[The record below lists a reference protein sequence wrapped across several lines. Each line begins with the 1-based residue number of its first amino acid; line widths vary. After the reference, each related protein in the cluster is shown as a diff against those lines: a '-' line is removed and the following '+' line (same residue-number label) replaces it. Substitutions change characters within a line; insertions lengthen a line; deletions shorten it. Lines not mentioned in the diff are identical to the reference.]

1 MRRCEIHR
9 LHLVTYENGMK
20 LQQKLVE
27 MRQRDE
33 IDDQLLLLEHPP
45 VITLGRGGD
54 ETNLLVTPPE
64 LAAHGV
70 RFYETTRGGDITYH
84 GPGQIVGYPILHL
97 GEGNRDVRKYVTA
110 LEEVLIRT
118 VAEYGIMAARVEGK
132 RGIWVGN
139 DKIAAIGVRIARWV
153 TSHGWALNVGTNL
166 DHFRLI
172 TPCGLQGTGV
182 TSIEREIGRPVPLDD
197 VREVLAAQFAEI
209 FQRELVPRPET
220 LKLVKVLVHDGERIL
235 LLHRRPERGNFWQ
248 PITGTIEEHEPA
260 FDAARRELHEETGT
274 PGEPRSLDLTQSFM
288 IESQWLEAKGL
299 TSPIIASEIVYEAQR
314 DSKLPVRIDREEH
327 DQWGWFTF
335 AEAYER
341 IRWTDDREALEHL
354 AARLA
359 GPSAM
364 TGSRSGAGGAGDPA
378 ASVPTM
384 TAGLHKLT
392 PTSEATE

>member
-1 MRRCEIHR
+1 
-9 LHLVTYENGMK
+9 MK

-27 MRQRDE
+27 LRQKEE
-33 IDDQLLLLEHPP
+33 IEDQLLLLEHPP

-54 ETNLLVTPPE
+54 AANLL
-64 LAAHGV
+64 AAPDTLRSQGV
-70 RFYETTRGGDITYH
+70 RFFETTRGGDITYH
-84 GPGQIVGYPILHL
+84 GPGQIVGYPIVHL
-97 GEGNRDVRKYVTA
+97 GEGHRDVRKYVTN

-118 VAEYGIMAARVEGK
+118 VAEYGITAARVDGK

-153 TSHGWALNVGTNL
+153 TSHGWALNVSTNL

-182 TSIEREIGRPVPLDD
+182 TSIERETGRRVPIEE
-197 VREVLAAQFAEI
+197 VREILAARFAEI
-209 FQRELVPRPET
+209 FQRELVPRRET
-220 LKLVKVLVHDGERIL
+220 LKLVKVMVHDGERVL

-248 PITGTIEEHEPA
+248 PITGTIEEHEPIL
-260 FDAARRELHEETGT
+260 DAAQRELLEETGT
-274 PGEPRSLDLTQSFM
+274 PGEPQPLGLTQSFM
-288 IESQWLEAKGL
+288 IESQWLESKGFA
-299 TSPIIASEIVYEAQR
+299 SPIIASETVYEARR
-314 DSKLPVRIDREEH
+314 DSKLPVRIDAEEH

-359 GPSAM
+359 PQAAVSLMAEGNASATTGP
-364 TGSRSGAGGAGDPA
+364 
-378 ASVPTM
+378 M
-384 TAGLHKLT
+384 TAHQT
-392 PTSEATE
+392 RVSEATE

>member
-1 MRRCEIHR
+1 MRRCDLHR

-27 MRQRDE
+27 MRQREE

-54 ETNLLVTPPE
+54 ETNLLATPDA
-64 LAAHGV
+64 LAHHGV

-118 VAEYGIMAARVEGK
+118 VAEYGITAARIEGR

-153 TSHGWALNVGTNL
+153 TSHGWALNVSTNL
-166 DHFRLI
+166 EHFQLI

-182 TSIEREIGRPVPLDD
+182 TSIEKQTGRRIPLAE
-197 VREVLAAQFAEI
+197 VREVLAAKFAEI
-209 FQRELVPRPET
+209 FERELVPRAET
-220 LKLVKVLVHDGERIL
+220 IKLVKVLVHDGQRVL
-235 LLHRRPERGNFWQ
+235 LLHRKAERGNFWQ
-248 PITGTIEEHEPA
+248 PITGAIEDGESTL
-260 FDAARRELHEETGT
+260 DAARRELREETGHDL
-274 PGEPRSLDLTQSFM
+274 EPRTLELTQSFM
-288 IESQWLEAKGL
+288 IESQYLESRHA
-299 TSPIIASEIVYEAQR
+299 SPIIASEPAFEVR
-314 DSKLPVRIDREEH
+314 VDSRIPIRIDALEH
-327 DQWGWFTF
+327 DTWGWFTF

-341 IRWTDDREALEHL
+341 IRWSDDREALELLASRVRAARDEPSL
-354 AARLA
+354 AARN
-359 GPSAM
+359 
-364 TGSRSGAGGAGDPA
+364 
-378 ASVPTM
+378 
-384 TAGLHKLT
+384 
-392 PTSEATE
+392 SEVATHP